1 VNTADTERRALEL
14 CEAALTLGSEAR
26 TDFLVAQCGDDAA
39 LLDCVQTLMR
49 AVDDSEGFLEPEP
62 PQGFDAFGAGATQ
75 GYEPS
80 IDITGTNPARAG
92 APRMGTRIGR
102 YTIVEPLGDGGMGTV
117 YLAEHRD
124 GDYLQRVAIKV
135 LRAALN
141 TREGLE
147 RFEAEK
153 RVLARLNHPY
163 IAGLIDSGTTDDGL
177 PYLVMEYVQGLPI
190 DRFCDD
196 QGLDL
201 RARIRLLVK
210 VMLAV
215 QAAHQNLV
223 IHRDLKPSNVLIT
236 PDGLPK
242 LLDFGIAKLLVA
254 ADEAGA
260 AGELTQ
266 VWGQALTP
274 NYASPEQILEGR
286 ATTVSDV
293 YSLGVL
299 AYQLLCGE
307 LPYRIDGHAQRALVS
322 RFETLTVPRPSTRLA
337 RMNDAALA
345 DALAR
350 RRGLNVRRHAAA
362 LRGDLDNIL
371 LMALRLEP
379 ERRYGSVAQFA
390 EDLQRFLDGHPVA
403 ARHDT
408 LAYRC
413 GKFLRRHWLPAAAT
427 GVLLL
432 SLVGGVIG
440 FAWQA
445 EQARAERD
453 RTLLVNDFLQSILIE
468 ADPYEAGADATIRD
482 VLARA
487 DGMIAERF
495 VDMPDLE
502 ASLRRTVGYTQ
513 LGLLEL
519 DAAAANLGRAHEL
532 NVRLYG
538 EADQR
543 SLQTRT
549 DLAWTAFRR
558 GDLEAAKSGYSQ
570 AIAMMNDNL
579 PTQFRM
585 KLLNDFA
592 VVLIDTGD
600 LDEAVSLLEDV
611 RTLQASVETDP
622 AEDATMLNNL
632 AITLHD
638 LGELDEAEIYY
649 RESIAIGQSQP
660 NAQMD
665 PNLAIHMNNL
675 AVLLLQLERP
685 DEALTWLR
693 ESLDI
698 RLTALGPDHGFTG
711 LAHLQVG
718 RVLFDAGDIEEARPH
733 VDSALAIS
741 TAVLPEGNAQLLLA
755 RALAAR
761 LQSADGD
768 AHGGAAALAVIA
780 NDMDELGMVDLK
792 RLVDRWLADAES
804 QLAAANA
811 GEAARAGAAATVAD
825 IDP

>member
-1 VNTADTERRALEL
+1 MNTADTERRALEL

-26 TDFLVAQCGDDAA
+26 THFLAAQCGDDAA
-39 LLDCVQTLMR
+39 LLDCVQALLR

-62 PQGFDAFGAGATQ
+62 PHGFDAFGAGATQ
-75 GYEPS
+75 GYEPWV
-80 IDITGTNPARAG
+80 DIPGTNPARAR

-102 YTIVEPLGDGGMGTV
+102 YTVIEPLGDGGMGSV

-147 RFEAEK
+147 RFEAER

-190 DRFCDD
+190 DRFCDE

-432 SLVGGVIG
+432 SLVGGVLG

-495 VDMPDLE
+495 TDMPDLE

-543 SLQTRT
+543 SLQTWT
-549 DLAWTAFRR
+549 DLAWTEFRR
-558 GDLEAAKSGYSQ
+558 GDLEAAKSGYRQ
-570 AIAMMNDNL
+570 AIAMMTDTL
-579 PTQFRM
+579 AEPFRM

-592 VVLIDTGD
+592 VVLMDTGD
-600 LDEAVSLLEDV
+600 PEDLEEAVTLLEQV
-611 RTLQASVETDP
+611 STLQANVETDP
-622 AEDATMLNNL
+622 SEDATMLNNL
-632 AITLHD
+632 AAALHD
-638 LGELDEAEIYY
+638 LGELDEAETRY

-660 NAQMD
+660 NAHMD

-698 RLTALGPDHGFTG
+698 RLTALGPEHGFTG

-718 RVLFDAGDIEEARPH
+718 RVLFDGGDIEAARPH
-733 VDSALAIS
+733 IVSALAIS

-761 LQSADGD
+761 LQSTDGD
-768 AHGGAAALAVIA
+768 PHGGAAALAAIA

-792 RLVDRWLADAES
+792 GLVDRWLADAES
-804 QLAAANA
+804 QLDSQPAAEPFSAVIAPNQ
-811 GEAARAGAAATVAD
+811 
-825 IDP
+825 